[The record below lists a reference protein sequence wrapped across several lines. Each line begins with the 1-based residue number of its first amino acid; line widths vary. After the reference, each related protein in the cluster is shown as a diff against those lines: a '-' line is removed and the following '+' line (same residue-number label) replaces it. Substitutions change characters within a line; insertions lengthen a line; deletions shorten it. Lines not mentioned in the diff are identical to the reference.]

1 MLVLCESFAVDRHNG
16 TIVPVN
22 TNFRHFASKIFDAA
36 KEFEPWFG
44 IEQEYTLFEVG
55 HSFNK
60 WPLGWPE
67 GVFPGP

>member
-1 MLVLCESFAVDRHNG
+1 VLVLCESFAVDRHNG

-44 IEQEYTLFEVG
+44 IE
-55 HSFNK
+55 
-60 WPLGWPE
+60 
-67 GVFPGP
+67 